1 MATVNYKVCQ
11 MLEYKVWQKGLQ
23 SVLGIAKF
31 GRVDYKVRQRL
42 QSVARLQSELVNI
55 ECDLC
60 VY

>member
-1 MATVNYKVCQ
+1 